1 MAHDHA
7 DDSQR
12 GGDVVRRSLKC
23 FAINLSTFQ
32 RISFPHLPWD
42 GIRIGF
48 KRHYFRT
55 SAHLPKKSC
64 VRKGHGTSCVLL
76 HSIPRAKCGTKA
88 ERVWNKHS
96 ASVRSKVRF
105 APLPEIRNR
114 SFSTISQC
122 VHSAKSCIL
131 SNYTSHEKLDFRHPY
146 FPSFSDSGATAHSV
160 IFRKLPMCT
169 FRQKLRPK

>member
-1 MAHDHA
+1 M
-7 DDSQR
+7 
-12 GGDVVRRSLKC
+12 RRSLKC

-32 RISFPHLPWD
+32 RISFPHLLWD
-42 GIRIGF
+42 GISRIGF
-48 KRHYFRT
+48 KRHIFSNLSTPPEEVLCPQGSRDFMR
-55 SAHLPKKSC
+55 SASQHPARKMRNKS
-64 VRKGHGTSCVLL
+64 GTSMEQ
-76 HSIPRAKCGTKA
+76 TF
-88 ERVWNKHS
+88 RVGYG
-96 ASVRSKVRF
+96 ARF
-105 APLPEIRNR
+105 ASPCCRKALDAHGFPAIRNR

>member
-1 MAHDHA
+1 M
-7 DDSQR
+7 
-12 GGDVVRRSLKC
+12 RRSLKC

-42 GIRIGF
+42 GIKNRIQEALFSNLSTPTEEVLCPQGSRDF
-48 KRHYFRT
+48 MR
-55 SAHLPKKSC
+55 SASQHPARKMRNKS
-64 VRKGHGTSCVLL
+64 GTSMEQTFRVGTEQGSLRPVSGKLL
-76 HSIPRAKCGTKA
+76 MRMDFP
-88 ERVWNKHS
+88 
-96 ASVRSKVRF
+96 RSKIAHF
-105 APLPEIRNR
+105 LQFHN
-114 SFSTISQC
+114 

-169 FRQKLRPK
+169 FRQKLYFE

>member
-1 MAHDHA
+1 MEFKNRIQEALF
-7 DDSQR
+7 S
-12 GGDVVRRSLKC
+12 
-23 FAINLSTFQ
+23 NLSTPPEEVLCPQGSRDFM
-32 RISFPHLPWD
+32 R
-42 GIRIGF
+42 
-48 KRHYFRT
+48 
-55 SAHLPKKSC
+55 SASQHPARKMRNKS
-64 VRKGHGTSCVLL
+64 GTSMEQTFRVGTEQGSLRPVSGKLL
-76 HSIPRAKCGTKA
+76 WRMDFPQ
-88 ERVWNKHS
+88 
-96 ASVRSKVRF
+96 
-105 APLPEIRNR
+105 IRNR

>member
-1 MAHDHA
+1 MISAKAQRFKWSPAKGGFHPLLAHDHA

-42 GIRIGF
+42 GITRIGF

-105 APLPEIRNR
+105 APFPEN
-114 SFSTISQC
+114 SWCAWISRDP
-122 VHSAKSCIL
+122 KSL
-131 SNYTSHEKLDFRHPY
+131 
-146 FPSFSDSGATAHSV
+146 
-160 IFRKLPMCT
+160 IFYNFTMCT
-169 FRQKLRPK
+169 FRQKLHFK